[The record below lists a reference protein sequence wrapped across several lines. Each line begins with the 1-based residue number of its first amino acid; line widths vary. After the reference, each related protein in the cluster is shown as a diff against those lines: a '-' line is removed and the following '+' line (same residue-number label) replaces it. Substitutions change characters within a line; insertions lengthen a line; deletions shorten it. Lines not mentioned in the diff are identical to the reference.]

1 MIRKPM
7 LAGKCKDTSNL
18 KYPVMCTPKLDG
30 IRCIVVNNKALSRSF
45 KPIPN
50 KYTRT
55 FVESNC
61 PNGFDGELVVKGTF
75 QDVSS
80 SIMSED
86 GQPDFTY
93 MVFDFVKT
101 TLSVPY
107 DIRMKDLEA
116 QIKSIG
122 SERIQAVLPIL
133 INNEEELLAFEKKC
147 LAEGY
152 EGIMIRDP
160 KGEYKCG
167 RSTEREGLLL
177 KLKRFEDAEA
187 VIVGYGEKMHNTNEA
202 KKDELGYTKRSTSKN
217 GMVPA
222 GTLGEIRVR
231 SKDFKN
237 EFCIG
242 SGFDDAL
249 RAKLWKEKDKLV
261 GRIVKFKYQ
270 TVGSTADAPRLP
282 IFLGFRSEDDIG
294 EGE

>member
-1 MIRKPM
+1 MIKKPM
-7 LAGKCKDTSNL
+7 LSGKCSDTSKL

-30 IRCIVVNNKALSRSF
+30 IRCVVVEKKALSRSF

-50 KYTRT
+50 EYART
-55 FVESNC
+55 FVEHNC
-61 PNGFDGELVVKGTF
+61 PDGFDGELMVKGTF
-75 QDVSS
+75 QDVTSG
-80 SIMSED
+80 IMSRD
-86 GQPDFTY
+86 GQPNFTY

-101 TLSVPY
+101 GLDVPY
-107 DIRMKDLEA
+107 DARMRDLEMWV
-116 QIKSIG
+116 KSIG
-122 SERIQAVLPIL
+122 SGMVQAVLPTV

-160 KGEYKCG
+160 KGVYKCG

-187 VIVGYGEKMHNTNEA
+187 IVVGYGEKMHNENEA
-202 KKDELGYTKRSTSKN
+202 KKDELGHTKRSTSKD

-222 GTLGEIRVR
+222 GTLGELRVS

-249 RAKLWKEKDKLV
+249 RAKLWKEKDKLA

-270 TVGSTADAPRLP
+270 TIGSTTDAPRLP
-282 IFLGFRSEDDIG
+282 IFLGFRSKDDMGG
-294 EGE
+294 E